1 MAADAEAQQLHV
13 YGNSGST
20 KALGI
25 MPQLH
30 VLVRYEGTTCPRR
43 KISKLDLNRRYSM
56 VRTYK
61 RNSTQGSYGS
71 DRLALA
77 VAAVR
82 EGQNIRGAGAGYGI
96 PRRTLKRHCIG
107 DVRIPG
113 AVTLGR
119 KRCIFSSAFEAHL
132 VDYAKEMSERMY
144 GLTTTDVRRLAFAI
158 AEKLGVT
165 NNFDKEHDKFE
176 KCLAVSVEKT
186 TALCCMSAAG
196 AFIPPLFVF
205 PRKRMVN
212 VLMNG
217 APAGAIG
224 GVNDRGSGY
233 IDSITFTT
241 WLKHFAAIA
250 GCTKDDPHILLLDG
264 HESHKTLEAID
275 FAREHGIILLRFPPH
290 CTHRLQP
297 LDRTYFKSLKFAFS
311 RSCDNWL
318 ISNKG
323 RAITQY
329 NVMPLFEQAYSS
341 TATVQSAVNGF
352 AVCGLWPF
360 NDSKFDAEF
369 NVIELSTLQPL
380 SAHRV
385 ITAQD
390 TTPHAA
396 SRQVTSA
403 QVTTS
408 HSISAHVTA
417 PEVITTHVTAP
428 EVITTHVTAPEVITT
443 HVTAAEVITTHVTAA
458 EVITTHV
465 TAAEVI
471 TTHVTAAEVITTH
484 VTAAEV
490 ITTHVTAAEVITTHV
505 TAPEVITTHVTAAEV
520 ITTHV
525 TAPEVITTHVTA
537 AEVITTHVTAPEV
550 ITTHVTAAEVITT
563 HVTAPE
569 VITTHVTAA
578 EVITTHVTAPEA
590 ITTHVTA
597 PEVITTHVTAPQ
609 IVT

>member
-1 MAADAEAQQLHV
+1 MHIDDNNFCTFVFQ
-13 YGNSGST
+13 
-20 KALGI
+20 
-25 MPQLH
+25 
-30 VLVRYEGTTCPRR
+30 
-43 KISKLDLNRRYSM
+43 RRYSM

-82 EGQNIRGAGAGYGI
+82 EGQSIRGAGADYGI

-119 KRCIFSSAFEAHL
+119 KRCIYSSAFEAQL

-144 GLTTTDVRRLAFAI
+144 GLTTTDVRRLAFTI
-158 AEKLGVT
+158 SKKLGVT
-165 NNFDKEHDKFE
+165 NNFDKVRG
-176 KCLAVSVEKT
+176 LAGKDWLSNFMRRHPSLSIRAPIATSIARVEGFNRDAVMEFFRLYKGILQTGEYSATRIWNCDETGFTTVSKPGKVICKT
-186 TALCCMSAAG
+186 GTRQVRKVSSGERGKNITALCCMSAAG

-224 GVNDRGSGY
+224 GSGY
-233 IDSITFTT
+233 IDSITFMT

-250 GCTKDDPHILLLDG
+250 DCTKDDPHILLLDG

-275 FAREHGIILLRFPPH
+275 FAREHGIILLTFPPH

-297 LDRTYFKSLKFAFS
+297 LDRTYFKSLKSAFS

-329 NVMPLFEQAYSS
+329 DVMPLFEQAYSS

-369 NVIELSTLQPL
+369 NVLEMSTLQPV
-380 SAHRV
+380 SAHQV
-385 ITAQD
+385 ITAQN
-390 TTPHAA
+390 TPPHAA

-403 QVTTS
+403 QVTNS
-408 HSISAHVTA
+408 HSIIA
-417 PEVITTHVTAP
+417 
-428 EVITTHVTAPEVITT
+428 
-443 HVTAAEVITTHVTAA
+443 
-458 EVITTHV
+458 
-465 TAAEVI
+465 
-471 TTHVTAAEVITTH
+471 
-484 VTAAEV
+484 
-490 ITTHVTAAEVITTHV
+490 HVTAAEVITTHV
-505 TAPEVITTHVTAAEV
+505 TAP
-520 ITTHV
+520 
-525 TAPEVITTHVTA
+525 
-537 AEVITTHVTAPEV
+537 
-550 ITTHVTAAEVITT
+550 
-563 HVTAPE
+563 
-569 VITTHVTAA
+569 
-578 EVITTHVTAPEA
+578 
-590 ITTHVTA
+590 
-597 PEVITTHVTAPQ
+597 Q
-609 IVT
+609 IVTSHVPFSDVGTSRISVLPVSSNDVADVESAVPEVLTMQVNTPPIRLGSSEPTDIRAIIVQCSPPTQKRTNKSRKSKSAILTSSPYKRLAQEKRQNKKKDKTAKNVSKSKPPP

>member
-1 MAADAEAQQLHV
+1 
-13 YGNSGST
+13 
-20 KALGI
+20 
-25 MPQLH
+25 
-30 VLVRYEGTTCPRR
+30 
-43 KISKLDLNRRYSM
+43 
-56 VRTYK
+56 
-61 RNSTQGSYGS
+61 
-71 DRLALA
+71 
-77 VAAVR
+77 
-82 EGQNIRGAGAGYGI
+82 
-96 PRRTLKRHCIG
+96 
-107 DVRIPG
+107 
-113 AVTLGR
+113 
-119 KRCIFSSAFEAHL
+119 
-132 VDYAKEMSERMY
+132 MY

-165 NNFDKEHDKFE
+165 NNFDKVRGLAGKNWLSNFMRRHPSLSIRAPIATSIARVEGFNRDAVMEFFGLYKGILQTGEYSATRIWNCDETGFTRVSKPGKVICKTGTRQVRKVSSGERE
-176 KCLAVSVEKT
+176 KNI
-186 TALCCMSAAG
+186 TALCCMSTAG

-233 IDSITFTT
+233 IDSITFMT

-275 FAREHGIILLRFPPH
+275 FAREHGIILFTFPPH
-290 CTHRLQP
+290 CTHMLQP
-297 LDRTYFKSLKFAFS
+297 LDRIYFKSLKSAFS

-329 NVMPLFEQAYSS
+329 YVMPLFEQAYSS

-369 NVIELSTLQPL
+369 KVLELSTLQPV
-380 SAHRV
+380 SVHQV

-408 HSISAHVTA
+408 HSTS
-417 PEVITTHVTAP
+417 
-428 EVITTHVTAPEVITT
+428 
-443 HVTAAEVITTHVTAA
+443 
-458 EVITTHV
+458 
-465 TAAEVI
+465 
-471 TTHVTAAEVITTH
+471 
-484 VTAAEV
+484 
-490 ITTHVTAAEVITTHV
+490 HVTAAEVITTHV
-505 TAPEVITTHVTAAEV
+505 TAPEVITTHVTA
-520 ITTHV
+520 
-525 TAPEVITTHVTA
+525 
-537 AEVITTHVTAPEV
+537 
-550 ITTHVTAAEVITT
+550 
-563 HVTAPE
+563 
-569 VITTHVTAA
+569 
-578 EVITTHVTAPEA
+578 
-590 ITTHVTA
+590 
-597 PEVITTHVTAPQ
+597 PQ
-609 IVT
+609 IVTSHVPFSDVGTSRISVLPVSSNDVADVESFSRSTYNASQHPSNPSRKFRTN